1 MNYLAT
7 NLLIE
12 SLTLNLASYKPGL
25 KNIDTFTMNQIEKLM
40 KKLEL
45 FLATSN
51 LVQCEE
57 DELQR
62 DKIMMSFY
70 QQPDTVRCRHCNESF
85 SENVAST
92 QHIQNNE
99 GNEQKPKLE
108 AISVNNPEAEQ
119 KTEFIEIHAN
129 DPEKGLKTE
138 IVEIPLNVT
147 QTKPIGN
154 DPNDTLANDR
164 KNIQLENH
172 TNANTEISAKKMP
185 KQKEIKPQVNYMKR
199 RCLPRLNFKMSKDMK
214 NFFKQDIMTVLE
226 MAVAESDKVKSAIEN
241 KKVQEQLVECLKP
254 HYPAVKCYPFGS
266 RVIGTGSYTSDL
278 DIFVD
283 LQEVYYGRNDKPGVE
298 SITESILKV
307 EKILKNTKQWTID
320 EIILNSRVP
329 LLKVINHRFNM
340 KCDLTFSNGLAHR
353 NSLLLEYLLNLQP
366 SSRMLVCY
374 LKKWNREKYLNGYT
388 ISLMV
393 IYFLQ
398 LMGWLP
404 NVSTLQVDPQNDV
417 IIDGWN
423 AGFAT
428 PTLEELN
435 HKSKPFE
442 IIVLV
447 EEFFHFYG
455 FYANFIV
462 LEIEVISPFYVDS
475 SSVKTL
481 LKSDFES
488 PDYSRVPSQFKRLK
502 QYLLKHKN
510 DTNPRHQF
518 AYNRPLV
525 VQDPFELSHN
535 VAKGISPEMA
545 GRIIRLFEMSERK
558 IKYHVYGME
567 YFLPK
572 EEIW

>member
-1 MNYLAT
+1 
-7 NLLIE
+7 
-12 SLTLNLASYKPGL
+12 
-25 KNIDTFTMNQIEKLM
+25 
-40 KKLEL
+40 
-45 FLATSN
+45 
-51 LVQCEE
+51 
-57 DELQR
+57 
-62 DKIMMSFY
+62 
-70 QQPDTVRCRHCNESF
+70 
-85 SENVAST
+85 
-92 QHIQNNE
+92 
-99 GNEQKPKLE
+99 
-108 AISVNNPEAEQ
+108 
-119 KTEFIEIHAN
+119 
-129 DPEKGLKTE
+129 
-138 IVEIPLNVT
+138 
-147 QTKPIGN
+147 
-154 DPNDTLANDR
+154 
-164 KNIQLENH
+164 
-172 TNANTEISAKKMP
+172 
-185 KQKEIKPQVNYMKR
+185 
-199 RCLPRLNFKMSKDMK
+199 
-214 NFFKQDIMTVLE
+214 
-226 MAVAESDKVKSAIEN
+226 
-241 KKVQEQLVECLKP
+241 
-254 HYPAVKCYPFGS
+254 
-266 RVIGTGSYTSDL
+266 
-278 DIFVD
+278 
-283 LQEVYYGRNDKPGVE
+283 
-298 SITESILKV
+298 
-307 EKILKNTKQWTID
+307 
-320 EIILNSRVP
+320 
-329 LLKVINHRFNM
+329 M

-366 SSRMLVCY
+366 SSKSCSHRVLNEMYLNQVFNIVLMCSIAGRMLVCY

-417 IIDGWN
+417 IIDGKILCSLCIVVLLLVFCSYNHHKYQLIFVLAGWN

-442 IIVLV
+442 IVVLV

-488 PDYSRVPSQFKRLK
+488 PHYSKVPSQFKRLK

>member
-99 GNEQKPKLE
+99 ENEQKPKLK
-108 AISVNNPEAEQ
+108 AISVNNPVAEPK
-119 KTEFIEIHAN
+119 KTELIEIPAN
-129 DPEKGLKTE
+129 DPEKRLKTE
-138 IVEIPLNVT
+138 IVEIPQNVT

-154 DPNDTLANDR
+154 DRNDTLANDR
-164 KNIQLENH
+164 KNIQIENH

-226 MAVAESDKVKSAIEN
+226 MAVAESDKVKSAVEN

-283 LQEVYYGRNDKPGVE
+283 LQEVYYGRNDKPGLE

-404 NVSTLQVDPQNDV
+404 NVSTLQVGMRD
-417 IIDGWN
+417 
-423 AGFAT
+423 
-428 PTLEELN
+428 L
-435 HKSKPFE
+435 
-442 IIVLV
+442 
-447 EEFFHFYG
+447 
-455 FYANFIV
+455 
-462 LEIEVISPFYVDS
+462 
-475 SSVKTL
+475 
-481 LKSDFES
+481 
-488 PDYSRVPSQFKRLK
+488 RR
-502 QYLLKHKN
+502 
-510 DTNPRHQF
+510 
-518 AYNRPLV
+518 RP
-525 VQDPFELSHN
+525 
-535 VAKGISPEMA
+535 
-545 GRIIRLFEMSERK
+545 
-558 IKYHVYGME
+558 
-567 YFLPK
+567 
-572 EEIW
+572 